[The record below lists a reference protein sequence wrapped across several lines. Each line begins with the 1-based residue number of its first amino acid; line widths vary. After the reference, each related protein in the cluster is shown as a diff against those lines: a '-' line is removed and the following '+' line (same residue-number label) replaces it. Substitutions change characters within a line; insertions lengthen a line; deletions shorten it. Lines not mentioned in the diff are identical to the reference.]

1 MRYERLNT
9 RRSKGSI
16 LRKNTS
22 SLNKE
27 VNQFRKKQNILW
39 GCTKLTAH
47 TAKGVQCSDTQDVR
61 NELKGQES
69 VTKKAISMCA
79 ERRAPKSCGLEK
91 ERVEGDEVNKRSA
104 PHSLT
109 PTSPGQCYSVT
120 W

>member
-1 MRYERLNT
+1 MRDERLHT

-16 LRKNTS
+16 LRKNNS

-69 VTKKAISMCA
+69 VTKKAK
-79 ERRAPKSCGLEK
+79 EYVQKEEHQRAVDWRKKGLK
-91 ERVEGDEVNKRSA
+91 VMR
-104 PHSLT
+104 
-109 PTSPGQCYSVT
+109 
-120 W
+120 